1 MSKPR
6 SKKTSSKKFTFESP
20 LDAKKRAIQDQE
32 RALNEKMQRAQQ
44 FIADAPRK
52 QEELEKRRREELI
65 SRSNHN
71 LRRVDATTLLD
82 RRNYEHKLNSS
93 FAIGRPRILKHE
105 KKQARLKFFSLCL
118 VLAVILMW
126 LCLKFV
132 L

>member
-1 MSKPR
+1 MRKPR
-6 SKKTSSKKFTFESP
+6 PKKSASKKFTFESP

-32 RALNEKMQRAQQ
+32 RALHEKVQRAQQ
-44 FIADAPRK
+44 FIDDAPRK

-65 SRSNHN
+65 SRSSKN

-82 RRNYEHKLNSS
+82 RRNYEHRLNST
-93 FAIGRPRILKHE
+93 FAIGRPRVLKYE
-105 KKQARLKFFSLCL
+105 KKQARMKFFTLCF
-118 VLAVILMW
+118 VLALILLW